1 MNTFLNILCGMM
13 HFGPDGDDGGGGDAG
28 GTEVA
33 ETPVDAGAGQ
43 QAVPEAVDWT
53 KDDTPLPEALAARF
67 GSGIKFIGDLT
78 KKFSSSSSEAQRY
91 RSEHERTQRE
101 LEIERAVKRNLPGQK
116 PEPDKSFFGHPNKE
130 AYIAAVEADP
140 IGTWNNNFKHLM
152 KNNPD
157 LLKELVSPI
166 IKESIEP
173 YENQSRQ
180 AQEQKMLNDTY
191 VKHPEFSSGGEYRHI
206 LDKWADEG
214 GSEVLKKAAD
224 ALRGT
229 GINAYE
235 MIAKGVAYDLVR
247 QQNAANKAG
256 QVKKQASSVTAN
268 NGSGVKG
275 KPVPANKSEEIDDL
289 IAAEEKVSGKPMEQQ
304 AKDVMKAVWA
314 KPDRTKRMSRR

>member
-1 MNTFLNILCGMM
+1 MS
-13 HFGPDGDDGGGGDAG
+13 GDEEA
-28 GTEVA
+28 V
-33 ETPVDAGAGQ
+33 AGATEGQTAESQVADSGQ
-43 QAVPEAVDWT
+43 QATPTEPDWS
-53 KDDTPLPEALAARF
+53 KDDTALPEALAARF
-67 GSGIKFIGDLT
+67 GSGVKYIGDLT

-91 RSEHERTQRE
+91 RQEHERAQRE

-173 YENQSRQ
+173 FQQQSIQ
-180 AQEQKMLNDTY
+180 AQEQKMLNDVYT
-191 VKHPEFSSGGEYRHI
+191 KHPEFANGGEYRHI

-214 GSEVLKKAAD
+214 GSEILKKAAD

-235 MIAKGVAYDLVR
+235 YIAKGVAYDLVR

-256 QVKKQASSVTAN
+256 MTKKQATSGTAN

-275 KPVPANKSEEIDDL
+275 KPVPANKDEEIDEL
-289 IAAEEKVSGKPMEQQ
+289 IAAEEKESGKPMGQM
-304 AKDVMKAVWA
+304 AKDVMKQVWA
-314 KPDRTKRMSRR
+314 KPDRTKRASRR